1 MEYTDIN
8 VKPTIY
14 CFEIRQLEALVSPAR
29 GFQFVGNVAIRAH
42 ILLFPLKQ
50 YLLASKDSYEQ
61 TMNVVKNATVSEQG
75 QLYVGNHT
83 HFHSHTASADLLA
96 ALRTTDPRDDKD
108 RIEAAGGGILRD
120 ACSWV
125 LANQE
130 FLQWRADTAHP
141 VLWVRGDAGKGKTM
155 LLCGIIDEL
164 SKDESLIVSY
174 FFCQAAHKA
183 LRSATSVLRGLIYLL
198 VLKEPSLRKHIE
210 STYANADKEV
220 FEDHNAWIALRNTL
234 RVILEDPLAQNM
246 VLVIDGL
253 DECLKGLPDLT
264 SFLAG
269 CSEVSGCKWVVSSR
283 NWPDL
288 QQDLQL
294 NENLYQINLELNRQQ
309 VSDAISVYINH
320 RVCKLQMAKKYNDE
334 LAAEI
339 RNHLTTNSNDTFLW
353 VALVCK
359 ELSSPKVAKRHTH
372 RILAGL
378 PRGLPE
384 LYTRMLEQI
393 NDSFDAQL
401 FKAILAIMSTV
412 YRPVRVAELR
422 RLSAGFAE
430 LAEDEAEEAIQS
442 CGSFLTLQ
450 KGYVYF
456 VHQSAKDFLVDDF
469 WGLLATS
476 LAAQH
481 EQLYKM
487 SIAALRHVLRVNIY
501 SLESFGAKV
510 QDINRPKDDP
520 LLDVE
525 YSCRYFLRHFYDR
538 VASSK
543 DIDPTLP
550 QSVISFFSNHLL
562 TWLEALGI
570 LQCLPEN
577 CIILQKCSSMQV
589 CKQASLQ

>member
-1 MEYTDIN
+1 MGDA
-8 VKPTIY
+8 K
-14 CFEIRQLEALVSPAR
+14 
-29 GFQFVGNVAIRAH
+29 
-42 ILLFPLKQ
+42 
-50 YLLASKDSYEQ
+50 
-61 TMNVVKNATVSEQG
+61 TMNVVETAHVSEQG

-108 RIEAAGGGILRD
+108 RIEAAGGGILHD
-120 ACSWV
+120 AYSWV

-130 FLQWRADTAHP
+130 FLQWRAETTHP

-164 SKDESLIVSY
+164 SKNQSLIVSY

-198 VLKEPSLRKHIE
+198 VMKEPSLRKHVKN
-210 STYANADKEV
+210 TYKNADKEV

-234 RVILEDPLAQNM
+234 RVILKDPLAQNM

-253 DECLKGLPDLT
+253 DECLEGLQDLT

-269 CSEVSGCKWVVSSR
+269 CSEATGCKWLVSSR
-283 NWPDL
+283 NWPDI

-294 NENLYQINLELNRQQ
+294 NESLYQINLELNQQQ
-309 VSDAISVYINH
+309 VSDAIGVYINH
-320 RVCKLQMAKKYNDE
+320 QVCKLQAAKKYDNE
-334 LAAEI
+334 LAVEVK
-339 RNHLTTNSNDTFLW
+339 NHLTTNSNDTFLW

-359 ELSSPKVAKRHTH
+359 ELSAPKVAKRHTH

-384 LYTRMLEQI
+384 LYTRMMEQI

-422 RLSAGFAE
+422 RLSTGFAE
-430 LAEDEAEEAIQS
+430 LAEDETEEVIQS

-450 KGYVYF
+450 KGSVYF
-456 VHQSAKDFLVDDF
+456 VHQSAKDFLLDDF
-469 WGLLATS
+469 SGLLSTS

-501 SLESFGAKV
+501 SLESFGTKV
-510 QDINRPKDDP
+510 HDINRPKNDP

-538 VASSK
+538 VALSK
-543 DIDPTLP
+543 DIDLTLP
-550 QSVISFFSNHLL
+550 QSVIGFFSNHFL
-562 TWLEALGI
+562 TWIEALSV
-570 LQCLPEN
+570 LRCLPEN
-577 CIILQKCSSMQV
+577 CIVLQKCSSIQV
-589 CKQASLQ
+589 CKQVSLQ